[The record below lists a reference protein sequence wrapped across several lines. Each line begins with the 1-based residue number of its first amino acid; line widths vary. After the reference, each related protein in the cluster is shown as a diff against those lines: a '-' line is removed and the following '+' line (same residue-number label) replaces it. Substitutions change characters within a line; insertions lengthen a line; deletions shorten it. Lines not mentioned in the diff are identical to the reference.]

1 MAKNAEM
8 DAKDIAIL
16 FRSFADA
23 GLESWISKGQ
33 DPPTFAEQDFD
44 TQMGWFADQI
54 EARVGEKSPSPDVLA
69 LMAARFPLSVS
80 SFAGSINGAKRLAK
94 SAATWSFLRC
104 IAVASAEGLRRFLR
118 GVETCCSFVQLQRI
132 KRLSIQYKGCMAKT
146 GILYF
151 PPSILPFRYQLL
163 SVFLYK

>member
-8 DAKDIAIL
+8 DAMDIAIL

-94 SAATWSFLRC
+94 SAATCSSVMRSTE
-104 IAVASAEGLRRFLR
+104 ASVGASDCF
-118 GVETCCSFVQLQRI
+118 
-132 KRLSIQYKGCMAKT
+132 
-146 GILYF
+146 
-151 PPSILPFRYQLL
+151 
-163 SVFLYK
+163 

>member
-8 DAKDIAIL
+8 DAMDIAIL

-69 LMAARFPLSVS
+69 LMAARFPLSLS

-118 GVETCCSFVQLQRI
+118 GVETCCSFV
-132 KRLSIQYKGCMAKT
+132 YNCKG
-146 GILYF
+146 
-151 PPSILPFRYQLL
+151 
-163 SVFLYK
+163 

>member
-8 DAKDIAIL
+8 DAMDIAIL

-80 SFAGSINGAKRLAK
+80 SFAGSINGARTVVYSLA
-94 SAATWSFLRC
+94 LRDSTG
-104 IAVASAEGLRRFLR
+104 ASR
-118 GVETCCSFVQLQRI
+118 GVFTGGVSLHPVRI
-132 KRLSIQYKGCMAKT
+132 KRLKNS
-146 GILYF
+146 
-151 PPSILPFRYQLL
+151 S
-163 SVFLYK
+163 SVRMRSFNRQ

>member
-23 GLESWISKGQ
+23 GLESWISKGK

-54 EARVGEKSPSPDVLA
+54 EARVGEKSPSPDVLTF
-69 LMAARFPLSVS
+69 MATLGRAI
-80 SFAGSINGAKRLAK
+80 GKRKPESCVDEAYEIWQ
-94 SAATWSFLRC
+94 AAD
-104 IAVASAEGLRRFLR
+104 
-118 GVETCCSFVQLQRI
+118 
-132 KRLSIQYKGCMAKT
+132 
-146 GILYF
+146 
-151 PPSILPFRYQLL
+151 
-163 SVFLYK
+163 